1 MLRLILALILIA
13 MVLRAVSR
21 LFRGITAG
29 MQPPRQTQP
38 PAVALARDP
47 VCGTYVVPS
56 KALTVGQ
63 GADMRFFSSEK
74 CRRAWHVQPAPPW
87 RSR

>member
-1 MLRLILALILIA
+1 MLRLLLAFILLS

-21 LFRGITAG
+21 LTRGIAAG
-29 MQPPRQTQP
+29 MQSPPVPPPP

-47 VCGTYVVPS
+47 VCGTYVVPA

-63 GADMRFFSSEK
+63 GAEMRFFCSEK
-74 CRRAWHVQPAPPW
+74 CRRAWQVKPA
-87 RSR
+87 R

>member
-47 VCGTYVVPS
+47 VCGTYVVPA
-56 KALTVGQ
+56 KALTIGQ
-63 GADMRFFSSEK
+63 GADMRFFCSEK
-74 CRRAWHVQPAPPW
+74 CRRAWQVKPAPPW
-87 RSR
+87 PNR